1 MELHEFLEMMER
13 RETVPAGSAAHELMH
28 MCYAESQRLMLDYN
42 TNPHTDVERNAL
54 LCELT
59 GSEVHP
65 SVRVMAPFQ
74 ADFGKNIHF
83 GKNVFVNAGCKF
95 QDHGGIYIGDNA
107 LIGHNCVMATINHDP
122 RPSHRADNI
131 PAPIHI
137 GRNVWIGANVTILSG
152 VAIGE
157 NAIVAAGAV
166 VTKDVAP
173 NTIVGGVPAKFIK
186 QIPQE

>member
-13 RETVPAGSAAHELMH
+13 RETVPTGSEAHELMH
-28 MCYAESQRLMLDYN
+28 RCYAESQHLMLDYN
-42 TNPHTDVERNAL
+42 TNSHTDVERNAL

-83 GKNVFVNAGCKF
+83 CKNVFVNAGCKF
-95 QDHGGIYIGDNA
+95 QDHGGIYIGDNT

-137 GRNVWIGANVTILSG
+137 GRNVWIGANVTILSD
-152 VAIGE
+152 VTIGE

-166 VTKDVAP
+166 VTKDVAS
-173 NTIVGGVPAKFIK
+173 NTMVGGVPAKFIK